1 MKPILSSF
9 TFNNQNKINMYQPIL
24 LDAKW
29 NNGVFMIV
37 IFAIVC
43 VALVGI
49 VVNLMNN
56 DKKKR
61 DSDTPE

>member
-1 MKPILSSF
+1 
-9 TFNNQNKINMYQPIL
+9 
-24 LDAKW
+24 
-29 NNGVFMIV
+29 MIV

>member
-1 MKPILSSF
+1 
-9 TFNNQNKINMYQPIL
+9 MYQPVF
-24 LDAKW
+24 LDANW

-49 VVNLMNN
+49 VVNFMKN
-56 DKKKR
+56 DKKKS
-61 DSDTPE
+61 DSETPE

>member
-1 MKPILSSF
+1 
-9 TFNNQNKINMYQPIL
+9 MYQPIL

-49 VVNLMNN
+49 VVKFMMS
-56 DKKKR
+56 DKKKS
-61 DSDTPE
+61 DSETPE